1 MRVYIYIN
9 ILCTHMYIISLPVES
24 TIVSLGLRL
33 KGLGFKISVGGFYG
47 RGGVNRV

>member
-1 MRVYIYIN
+1 MYIYIYS
-9 ILCTHMYIISLPVES
+9 THMYIISLPVES

-33 KGLGFKISVGGFYG
+33 KGLGFKTSVGGFYG